1 MNHIR
6 LLAIGAMVI
15 FSLTVVAQQTT
26 PKHGDGVPTVETH
39 LKVLTEKL
47 DLSGAQ
53 QTKIKPILQEL
64 HNATEKLVQDKSM
77 SSEDRMD
84 KVRDSHYKADK
95 KIRGILN
102 DDQKKKLD
110 QLESE
115 PHSELH
121 GDVNGGTSP
130 APQAPQK

>member
-6 LLAIGAMVI
+6 LLAIGAMVM
-15 FSLTVVAQQTT
+15 FSLTVVAEQTT
-26 PKHGDGVPTVETH
+26 PKYSDGVPTVETH

-64 HNATEKLVQDKSM
+64 HNAAEKLVQDKSM

-102 DDQKKKLD
+102 DDQKKKL
-110 QLESE
+110 
-115 PHSELH
+115 
-121 GDVNGGTSP
+121 
-130 APQAPQK
+130 